1 VLAPSPVALAFPHI
15 QWDPLASLRLTA
27 QETALLRMAETN
39 PIEYTLADSRDAAMY
54 ARVLLKLLAEAAAAG
69 AGFGLVSTL
78 PVSGSGSSSSPCNES
93 EAIEALSSDPLGVV
107 SHYAITKLHSIITT
121 LMSGTGVTVGTVF
134 YVGKDGVLVDQWKA
148 LLRILNKGGRGDVFA
163 QSGAALCLAL
173 ILVTACPSMTTAS
186 SSTTSGAAT
195 ATATATSASTG
206 STDINISATTN
217 RAGSASYASAVEPL
231 EALTAWIVS
240 QLKSATGSNIG
251 IVVPAMTALMAAT
264 ETRHLFSASGGIKY
278 LARQLRASSKKTSMG
293 MGMGMGGN
301 ETNNI
306 GINMESGH
314 ATVQQLYELT
324 FCLWCMSYELN
335 GSPNIRA
342 DFAKDGAATEALT
355 IMVSSAPR
363 EKVVRVALSAL
374 VNLATCSAEE
384 FPGIGPAG
392 MTMTKVDGGVF
403 LTDML
408 ACKLLKS
415 IQFLEERQF
424 TDPDIVEDIKTLHKL
439 LADNYKEMS
448 RWEVYKTEVESG
460 HLQWGSTH
468 TEAFF
473 KENARMI
480 EGKDSDFKIL
490 KVLIALL
497 SSKDDEITAI
507 ACYDIGEFVRFYPNG
522 KAIAKRLGAKELV
535 MPLIEHENVDLQ
547 RHALQAVSKMM
558 VNNWEYVK

>member
-1 VLAPSPVALAFPHI
+1 MAGRGPILAPSPVALAFPHI
-15 QWDPLASLRLTA
+15 QWDGLGSLRLTA

-54 ARVLLKLLAEAAAAG
+54 VRVLLKLLAEAASAG
-69 AGFGLVSTL
+69 AGFGEVSNITK
-78 PVSGSGSSSSPCNES
+78 PCEEEKS
-93 EAIEALSSDPLGVV
+93 LEALSSDPLGVV

-121 LMSGTGVTVGTVF
+121 LMAGSGVTVGTVF

-148 LLRILNKGGRGDVFA
+148 LLRILNKGGRGDVYA
-163 QSGAALCLAL
+163 QSGAALCLSL
-173 ILVTACPSMTTAS
+173 ILVTACPSMQTQ
-186 SSTTSGAAT
+186 GD
-195 ATATATSASTG
+195 ASTR
-206 STDINISATTN
+206 S
-217 RAGSASYASAVEPL
+217 SASYASAVEPL

-240 QLKSATGSNIG
+240 QLKSAVGSNIG
-251 IVVPAMTALMAAT
+251 ITVPAMTALMAAT

-278 LARQLRASSKKTSMG
+278 LARQLRASSKQNPTG
-293 MGMGMGGN
+293 TEQN
-301 ETNNI
+301 TV
-306 GINMESGH
+306 H

-324 FCLWCMSYELN
+324 FCLWCMTYELN

-342 DFAKDGAATEALT
+342 DFSKDGAATEALT
-355 IMVSSAPR
+355 IMVSTAPR

-374 VNLATCSAEE
+374 VNLASCSAEE
-384 FPGIGPAG
+384 APEPAG
-392 MTMTKVDGGVF
+392 MTKVDGDVF

-424 TDPDIVEDIKTLHKL
+424 TDPDIVDDIKTLHKL

-480 EGKDSDFKIL
+480 EGKDSDFKLL

-497 SSKDDEITAI
+497 SSKDDEISAI
-507 ACYDIGEFVRFYPNG
+507 ACHDIGEFVRFYPNG
-522 KAIAKRLGAKELV
+522 RAIAKRLGAKELI

-558 VNNWEYVK
+558 VQNWEYVK